1 MAVSLG
7 FNNNT
12 FLEVN
17 QETYVKLGTNNAR
30 GVYKGEVY
38 RLLVNFFLHVN
49 IKHLFANMLGLT
61 LMLSAIENT
70 FGWVRTALVYMLSA
84 VVGNIFSNLLSVDE
98 ASSMIKAGATIAL
111 FGTVG
116 VGVSYLLINWP
127 SLAIVGPY
135 FKFKIFAH
143 LFLMIIYL
151 LLFCDV
157 ATNVDYAGY
166 LGSFLAGF
174 FLGGALPSIAL

>member
-1 MAVSLG
+1 M
-7 FNNNT
+7 
-12 FLEVN
+12 
-17 QETYVKLGTNNAR
+17 KLGANNAK

-38 RLLVNFFLHVN
+38 RLFVSFFLHVN
-49 IKHLFANMLGLT
+49 IKHLFANMLGLI
-61 LMLSAIENT
+61 LMVSAIENT
-70 FGWVRTALVYMLSA
+70 FGLLKTALIYVLPS

-98 ASSMIKAGATIAL
+98 TTSMIKAGATIAL

-116 VGVSYLLINWP
+116 VGLSYMLINWP
-127 SLAIVGPY
+127 SLAIIGPY

-143 LFLMIIYL
+143 LLLMIIYL

-157 ATNVDYAGY
+157 ATNIDYAGY

-174 FLGGALPSIAL
+174 FVGGALPSITL